1 MLHLIGHLSD
11 DSSFPLLQYYIKVN
25 MLILNLFQLKCTMLL
40 MNITNLSNCSKEIPN
55 HNYILR
61 FSSACNY
68 QVKHL
73 RPNLQSKSFSRQIMD
88 TIPQEPQKVLMHV
101 LKAKNISCGIYI
113 LFIYLFIFSVKLFL
127 FANCIMKNC
136 IHNTLF

>member
-1 MLHLIGHLSD
+1 MLRLIGHLSD

-55 HNYILR
+55 RNYILR

-73 RPNLQSKSFSRQIMD
+73 RPNLQSKSFSRQIMGYHPPRTTKSPD
-88 TIPQEPQKVLMHV
+88 ACVEGK
-101 LKAKNISCGIYI
+101 KYI
-113 LFIYLFIFSVKLFL
+113 LWYLYFVYLFIYFFGEVVFI
-127 FANCIMKNC
+127 C
-136 IHNTLF
+136 

>member
-1 MLHLIGHLSD
+1 MLRLIGHLSD

-40 MNITNLSNCSKEIPN
+40 MNITYLSNCSKEIPN
-55 HNYILR
+55 YNYILR

-73 RPNLQSKSFSRQIMD
+73 WSNNLNLSQDKSWD

-113 LFIYLFIFSVKLFL
+113 LFIYLFIFLVKLFL